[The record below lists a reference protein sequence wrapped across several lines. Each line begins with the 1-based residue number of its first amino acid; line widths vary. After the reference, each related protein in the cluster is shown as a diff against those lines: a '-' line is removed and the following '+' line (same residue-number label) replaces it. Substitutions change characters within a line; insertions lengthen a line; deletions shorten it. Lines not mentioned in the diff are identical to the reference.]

1 MLPMRHARR
10 RFLPRERAELP
21 RERAELERSPVCRSR
36 GALQIGSAD
45 WRLSPS

>member
-10 RFLPRERAELP
+10 RFLPRERAELS
-21 RERAELERSPVCRSR
+21 REPAELERSPVFQNRS
-36 GALQIGSAD
+36 ALQIGSAD